1 MSSLANAVH
10 TNLYLFHVSLFL
22 CCSCW
27 LVLFIQTIIQ
37 WTYSF
42 TYNAYSVCFIL
53 YGLIKYVICFR
64 QVIYL
69 FHFHFRQVKEG
80 CGLIIEE
87 EDLTMYGTLD
97 YEFLDKAET
106 MYVHVFLV
114 THFSGVI
121 KKTDGMAFT
130 FLSITFTK

>member
-1 MSSLANAVH
+1 MSSLTNAVY
-10 TNLYLFHVSLFL
+10 TNLYLLHVNLFL
-22 CCSCW
+22 CYSCW
-27 LVLFIQTIIQ
+27 RVLFIHT
-37 WTYSF
+37 SGF
-42 TYNAYSVCFIL
+42 TVLAITLILYVL

-64 QVIYL
+64 QVIHL

-121 KKTDGMAFT
+121 KKTDGMAFI
-130 FLSITFTK
+130 FLLITFTK

>member
-1 MSSLANAVH
+1 MLSTL
-10 TNLYLFHVSLFL
+10 TCICCMLI
-22 CCSCW
+22 CSC
-27 LVLFIQTIIQ
+27 VIAVGVSYLFIQPF
-37 WTYSF
+37 SGF
-42 TYNAYSVCFIL
+42 TVLPITLILYVL
-53 YGLIKYVICFR
+53 YGLIKYVICLR
-64 QVIYL
+64 QVIHL

-121 KKTDGMAFT
+121 KKTDGMAFI
-130 FLSITFTK
+130 FLLITFTK